1 MKTWFVIWMLL
12 MSRGLAET
20 WMVSP
25 TGDDQKKG
33 TADAPLKS
41 LHEALRRAEK
51 RSTGSAEIIL
61 KPGNYN
67 ISETCEIGPKQG
79 NLLIHGEPGA
89 VLSGF
94 RNVPADAWKKPD
106 TETLKLLRPDI
117 RDKVL
122 AISFDSLGSGDPGHL
137 SRRGFNLAGALE
149 CPPSLLF
156 VNGRAMPLASWPDEG
171 TVKPG
176 KIIDAG
182 PVLTPDR
189 VAEFYKSGGTFGF
202 ESDRLA
208 AWAGEKDL
216 WVDGV
221 FGNPWEWSFNGV
233 KKVDVEK
240 RTITLAQGEVSGLL
254 DKEWLKPYFRVSNA
268 LSEISVP
275 GEVWYDF
282 EGKRLLFYPPDNGD
296 AWKATAAMS
305 WATEPLL
312 RVAGAENVRIE
323 GLVLGGALD
332 GLMEILNSKKIEVT
346 GLKFGLNAGDGLVVK
361 DSSVSLRGC
370 RFEGCGGRG
379 AILSGGDEA
388 SLAPS
393 GQSVD
398 HCIFSKNAWWSR
410 IYRPAL
416 ELNGVGQ
423 VVGNCTFEDQPH
435 MAIELKGNNF
445 VVENNVFRRITTGF
459 VDMGAVYFN
468 LGENP
473 LRRGSIVRN
482 NFFDDI
488 RSPLGKRCA
497 VYLDNATAG
506 VRVEGNLLRNVGQG
520 PDDWAVMVHGGGYN
534 KVLNNVFLDCP
545 LPCEVAFFLATWG
558 VDMVPD
564 YQKKWA
570 AVPSAPDSAVR
581 MRAYPEMKNFAGE
594 DHIRPPGIV
603 VSGNV
608 TLSSAAVQQNG
619 GLTVLG
625 GTMDRVEAADNIT
638 LPTSSEAIRNLQ
650 PVPDLPEHARR
661 TLDRWRSAK

>member
-1 MKTWFVIWMLL
+1 MGH
-12 MSRGLAET
+12 SLAET
-20 WMVSP
+20 WVVAP
-25 TGDDQKKG
+25 TGDDKKKG

-41 LHEALRRAEK
+41 LHEALRRVGS
-51 RSTGSAEIIL
+51 RSSGSAEIVL
-61 KPGNYN
+61 KPGKHG
-67 ISETCEIGPKQG
+67 ISETCKLGPKHG
-79 NLLIHGEPGA
+79 NLLIRGEAGA

-94 RNVPADAWKKPD
+94 RNVPTDAWKKPD
-106 TETLKLLRPDI
+106 PETLKSLRPEV

-122 AISFDSLGSGDPGHL
+122 ALSIGTLGGGDPGHL

-149 CPPSLLF
+149 CPPALLF
-156 VNGRAMPLASWPDEG
+156 VNGQAMPLASWPDED

-176 KIIDAG
+176 KIIDPG

-202 ESDRLA
+202 DSDRLA
-208 AWAGEKDL
+208 AWASEKDL

-221 FGNPWEWSFNGV
+221 FGNSWEWSFNRV
-233 KKVDVEK
+233 RKVDVGK

-254 DKEWLKPYFRVSNA
+254 DKEWLKPHFRVSNA
-268 LSEISVP
+268 LSEISAP

-282 EGKRLLFYPPDNGD
+282 EGKRLMFYPPDGGD
-296 AWKATAAMS
+296 GWKATAAMS
-305 WATEPLL
+305 WTEGPLL

-323 GLVLGGALD
+323 GLVLGGARD
-332 GLMEILNSKKIEVT
+332 GLMEIRDSKKIVVT
-346 GLKFGLNAGDGLVVK
+346 GLRFGLNGGDGLVVK
-361 DSSVSLRGC
+361 DASVSLSGC

-379 AILSGGDEA
+379 AFLSGGDEA
-388 SLAPS
+388 GLKSS
-393 GQSVD
+393 GQSAERCV
-398 HCIFSKNAWWSR
+398 FSENAWWSR

-423 VVGNCTFEDQPH
+423 VVDNCIFEDQPH

-445 VVENNVFRRITTGF
+445 LVENNIFRRITTGF

-488 RSPLGKRCA
+488 GSPEGKRCA

-506 VRVEGNLLRNVGQG
+506 VRVEGNLLRNVGRG
-520 PDDWAVMVHGGGYN
+520 PEDWAVMVHGGGYN

-570 AVPSAPDSAVR
+570 ALPSDPDSAVR
-581 MRAYPEMKNFAGE
+581 MRAYPEMKDFAKE

-608 TLSSAAVQQNG
+608 TLSSGPAPANS
-619 GLTVLG
+619 GLMVRG
-625 GTMDRVEAADNIT
+625 GTMDRVQAADNIT
-638 LPTSSEAIRNLQ
+638 LPASLDAIRNLQ
-650 PVPDLPEHARR
+650 PVPDLPDHARR
-661 TLDRWRSAK
+661 TLERWRSAK